1 MKDCQK
7 HTDLDLR
14 AKEAEMFIPINLFK
28 DQFMPSKNIE
38 SYDSLGDEQRRQ
50 TNEIRSKKGQKELK
64 RG

>member
-1 MKDCQK
+1 
-7 HTDLDLR
+7 
-14 AKEAEMFIPINLFK
+14 MFIPINLFK